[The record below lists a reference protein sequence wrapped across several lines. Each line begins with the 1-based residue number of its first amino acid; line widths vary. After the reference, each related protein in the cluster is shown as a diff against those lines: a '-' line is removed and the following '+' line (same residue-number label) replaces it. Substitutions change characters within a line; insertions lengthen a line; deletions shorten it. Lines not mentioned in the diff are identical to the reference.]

1 MVANDISERLGLLEQ
16 LVRYLYLKTGV
27 EVPPTRR
34 CSPKPKYRFMCILL
48 LASGDKV
55 GAIQAYRD
63 EANVD
68 LTTASRVID
77 AL

>member
-1 MVANDISERLGLLEQ
+1 MLAQ
-16 LVRYLYLKTGV
+16 T
-27 EVPPTRR
+27 EV
-34 CSPKPKYRFMCILL
+34 SVHVHLL

>member
-1 MVANDISERLGLLEQ
+1 MLAQ
-16 LVRYLYLKTGV
+16 T
-27 EVPPTRR
+27 EVSVHVHLP
-34 CSPKPKYRFMCILL
+34 
-48 LASGDKV
+48 LASSDKG

-68 LTTASRVID
+68 LTIASRVID

>member
-16 LVRYLYLKTGV
+16 LVRHLYLKTGV
-27 EVPPTRR
+27 EVPDEEMLAQTEV
-34 CSPKPKYRFMCILL
+34 SVHVHLL

-68 LTTASRVID
+68 LTNASRVID
-77 AL
+77 AF